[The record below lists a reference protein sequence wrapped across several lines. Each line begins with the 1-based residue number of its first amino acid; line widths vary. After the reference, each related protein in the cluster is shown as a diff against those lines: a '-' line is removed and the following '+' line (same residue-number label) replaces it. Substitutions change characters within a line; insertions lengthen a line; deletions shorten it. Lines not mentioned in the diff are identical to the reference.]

1 MPGLLPADADEV
13 AYEVETRPGGWVAAQ
28 AARRARLVWL
38 GLGLFFL
45 VDGVV
50 LALAVG
56 HRLSIVGAALFLSV
70 VIAAKP
76 YADRYVDKQ
85 LRWRKGAQAEE
96 AVGETLNELR
106 REGWVLMHDIERVGE
121 GNIDHIASGPDG
133 VFLVETKA
141 RRYEEAHLVKAKRQA
156 ARLHDELGVW
166 VTPVICL
173 HTRKAKPFR
182 THGVWVVPHERL
194 LDWLREQHNQPVA
207 FERLARFADR
217 V

>member
-1 MPGLLPADADEV
+1 MPGVVCADADEV
-13 AYEVETRPGGWVAAQ
+13 AYEVGTRPGGWVATQ
-28 AARRARLVWL
+28 AARRARLIWL
-38 GLGLFFL
+38 GLGIFFL

-56 HRLSIVGAALFLSV
+56 HRLSIVGSALFLGAV
-70 VIAAKP
+70 FAAKP

-85 LRWRKGAQAEE
+85 LRWRSGAQAEG

-106 REGWVLMHDIERVGE
+106 REGWVLMHDIARVGE
-121 GNIDHIASGPDG
+121 GNIDHIASGPGG

-182 THGVWVVPHERL
+182 TQGVWVVPHERL
-194 LDWLREQHNQPVA
+194 LDWLREQHNQPVP